1 MRSMVNYYE
10 LSDVYNKNSKENF
23 KIYPLK
29 DMDERLIRKHGRY
42 YDPNSDMSQ
51 LRLEVIYVLL
61 VFPNIIIKCFM
72 RNIVNDIYHFKNVY
86 NTE

>member
-1 MRSMVNYYE
+1 MVNYYE
-10 LSDVYNKNSKENF
+10 LSDVYNKTVKKTF

-51 LRLEVIYVLL
+51 LRLKQITKEVINETFLDDDS
-61 VFPNIIIKCFM
+61 F
-72 RNIVNDIYHFKNVY
+72 
-86 NTE
+86 